1 VVKKTKEQNDLD
13 NLYAFGEE
21 TVRLLNTFTKEKRI
35 ELLQATIGSIL
46 VLTNVSKDIKI
57 EIIANIR
64 KRLR

>member
-1 VVKKTKEQNDLD
+1 MVKKTKEQNDLD